1 MFKLNLAIV
10 LNTQRSNKK
19 GEFPLRIRTTINRV
33 VSYHPLGIMITKEQW
48 SGTEVVKHPDR
59 TKMNSIIRN
68 KVSEIEKIHYANAIA
83 GIQTVHR
90 AKKLTNPTFNE
101 YANKI
106 IKDQTGTLS
115 PGRIG
120 QKNVYTKK
128 FAEFNSSIRLTD
140 ITKDTLI
147 AFEAFCRG
155 RLNSNNTIYSNTSF
169 VKSILNEAVRD
180 GYLTSSPANG
190 FKRTK
195 YVDPM
200 RIVLSKEELQR
211 IEDFADNKANPKVLR
226 NVAAWFIFSCHTG
239 LRYGDMVRFKGFINN
254 MLLIQTEKTKEIV
267 SLPLTPNIIKAHKR
281 LEDAIISN
289 QKMNLYL
296 KVLAESLGIEKR
308 VTVHLGRHFFGVN
321 WLESG
326 GEILQLMKLMGHS
339 NIKMTQKYSKISTRF
354 LHSEMMRVLG

>member
-10 LNTQRSNKK
+10 LNTQRANKK
-19 GEFPLRIRTTINRV
+19 GEYPLRVRTTINRV
-33 VSYHPLGIMITKEQW
+33 VAYHPTGIMITEKQW
-48 SGTEVVKHPDR
+48 NGYEVVAHPDR
-59 TKMNSIIRN
+59 VKMNSVIRN
-68 KVSEIEKIHYANAIA
+68 KVSEIEQQHYANAIA
-83 GIQTVHR
+83 GIQTVHK
-90 AKKLTNPTFNE
+90 AKKLTNPTFKE
-101 YANKI
+101 YADKI
-106 IKDQTGTLS
+106 IKDQTGILS
-115 PGRIG
+115 PGRIE
-120 QKNVYTKK
+120 QKNVYAKK
-128 FAEFNSSIRLTD
+128 FAEFNPSIKLKE
-140 ITKDTLI
+140 ITKDTMI
-147 AFEAFCRG
+147 AYEAFCRG
-155 RLNSNNTIYSNTSF
+155 RNNSNNTIYSNTSF

-180 GYLTSSPANG
+180 GFLSSSPADG

-200 RIVLSKEELQR
+200 KIVINKEELQM

-254 MLLIQTEKTKEIV
+254 TLLIQTEKTNEIV

-281 LEDAIISN
+281 LDTAIISN

-308 VTVHLGRHFFGVN
+308 ITVHLGRHFFGVN